1 MTAAIA
7 ATYYTLREMMRR
19 RLLLVFAIGGLVLA
33 IGLGTFIALA
43 PSELLQGNAR
53 PVFIVLFAGQ
63 VAEFFLFL
71 TALGIGAT
79 TIYNDLDSGSVVS
92 IFTKPISRLEYTL
105 GKLGAA
111 MVAMAGVALVLGL
124 GLLVTLELAGG
135 GHENLLLLDFGRILA
150 NEITILLIVLTLTAV
165 TNNIVAIVVGVVVT
179 NVANIVNTF
188 WLFTKDLPIAA
199 GWKIA
204 LGTLHWI
211 LPRQLRY
218 SVGSE
223 LAQSRPGLGGVS
235 SQFFTS
241 DWTDIVYW
249 AAYLVLLVLVLY
261 LLVKRKQV

>member
-1 MTAAIA
+1 MTVAMA

-19 RLLLVFAIGGLVLA
+19 KLLLVFAAGGLLLA
-33 IGLGTFIALA
+33 IGLGAFIALA
-43 PSELLQGNAR
+43 PTELLQGNSR
-53 PVFIVLFAGQ
+53 PIFIVLFAGQ

-105 GKLGAA
+105 GKVGAA
-111 MVAMAGVALVLGL
+111 LAAMAGVALVLGL

-135 GHENLLLLDFGRILA
+135 GHESLLLLDFGRILA
-150 NEITILLIVLTLTAV
+150 NEATILLIVLALTAV
-165 TNNIVAIVVGVVVT
+165 TNNIVAIVVGVVLT

-188 WLFTKDLPIAA
+188 WLFTKDLPIAV
-199 GWKIA
+199 GWKVL
-204 LGTLHWI
+204 LGTLHWV

-223 LAQSRPGLGGVS
+223 LAQPRGGFSGVS

-241 DWTDIVYW
+241 DWTDIAYW
-249 AAYLVLLVLVLY
+249 VAYLVLLGVVLY